1 MTDEKDETNEEHV
14 EFVTDDTPCS
24 QHEGRVSYLKETCEW
39 ANSQPILSLVV
50 YDDLEVIQKVMEA
63 RADGNDK
70 VVSFTSLHF
79 KELIRGKILNQEVQ
93 ITTTPALGLHYLII
107 LNDVYF
113 LNFFFSF
120 VFHLLFCYLF
130 IFCFFPLVLLI
141 F

>member
-93 ITTTPALGLHYLII
+93 ITTTPALGFSIF
-107 LNDVYF
+107 YF
-113 LNFFFSF
+113 
-120 VFHLLFCYLF
+120 VIYLF
-130 IFCFFPLVLLI
+130 FAFFPL
-141 F
+141 FY